1 MNNNI
6 AHIKGRILYKYVTPK
21 ANNVI
26 LKIGTG
32 KNIVDCFVSDPILK
46 KHVTDFSVGNY
57 INLEGNIQSS
67 RRYDANLNQTKDTQ
81 IIFVDNITP
90 IHYTDR
96 SWYNRFWLYGKIVRV
111 QELHGCLKLVIRTC
125 NNGHLSFV
133 PIVIYFPDNK
143 IRSISQGSNIHVEG
157 SVQSV
162 KKYDMINGKHIYY
175 QNYVAS
181 RVW

>member
-6 AHIKGRILYKYVTPK
+6 AHIKGRILYKYVTPN

-32 KNIVDCFVSDPILK
+32 KNIVDCFVSDPVLK
-46 KHVTDFSVGNY
+46 KHVADFSVGNY

-96 SWYNRFWLYGKIVRV
+96 SWYNRFGCMVKLSEYRNYTVFSNSLS
-111 QELHGCLKLVIRTC
+111 ELATTVIF
-125 NNGHLSFV
+125 LLF
-133 PIVIYFPDNK
+133 
-143 IRSISQGSNIHVEG
+143 QL
-157 SVQSV
+157 
-162 KKYDMINGKHIYY
+162 
-175 QNYVAS
+175 
-181 RVW
+181 